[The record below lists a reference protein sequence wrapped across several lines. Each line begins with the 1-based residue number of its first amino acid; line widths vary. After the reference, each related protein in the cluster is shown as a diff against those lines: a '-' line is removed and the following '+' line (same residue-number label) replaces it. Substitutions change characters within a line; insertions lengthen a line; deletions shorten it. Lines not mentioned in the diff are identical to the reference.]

1 MKTKKKVTKKKNK
14 SVTKKLKASAK
25 KVMLKKKKGKITS
38 STKNAA
44 ASNQTIA
51 PHFDTAQRSNE
62 PNPDVEVAKNSLTD
76 IYETDSRP
84 KGS

>member
-1 MKTKKKVTKKKNK
+1 MKTKKKVAKKKNK
-14 SVTKKLKASAK
+14 SVTKKSKASAN
-25 KVMLKKKKGKITS
+25 KVMLKKKKEKIMS
-38 STKNAA
+38 SSRNAA
-44 ASNQTIA
+44 APTQTIA